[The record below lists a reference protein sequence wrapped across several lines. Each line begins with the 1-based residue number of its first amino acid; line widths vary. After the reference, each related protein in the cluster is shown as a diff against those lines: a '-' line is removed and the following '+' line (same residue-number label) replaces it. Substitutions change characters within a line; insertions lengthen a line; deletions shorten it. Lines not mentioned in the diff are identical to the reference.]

1 MGQSPRVVAY
11 GYWRSKG
18 AGGGGR
24 ALRAGELKPATCPP
38 TPDNFSK
45 LEVYCMIGQP
55 IGFKLEG

>member
-11 GYWRSKG
+11 SYWRSKG
-18 AGGGGR
+18 AGGGVR

-45 LEVYCMIGQP
+45 LEIHCMFG
-55 IGFKLEG
+55 